1 MSMAV
6 DVAVMGAVYNNPA
19 AARDMLQTATVGS
32 IISATDAARQA
43 MPAAAPAATSSTYS
57 TGNQAMREALAN
69 TSVQAQQTLMQ
80 LASQNQLLETMAR
93 SS

>member
-6 DVAVMGAVYNNPA
+6 DVAVMGAVYNKPA
-19 AARDMLQTATVGS
+19 VARDMLQTATAGA
-32 IISATDAARQA
+32 IISATDAARQS
-43 MPAAAPAATSSTYS
+43 MPVDGAAAASGTYS

-80 LASQNQLLETMAR
+80 LASQNQLLETLAH
-93 SS
+93 SL